1 MMTGLGIDFGP
12 PEEQAQRLAPRQPH
26 HRPALPQMK
35 SAPSAPTSSRKPV
48 PLPQGLAARHTAPNV
63 HAQPSNSHL
72 PAPRRRVRIASG
84 QPGVMGLGIAHA
96 PEHHDDVHYDLS
108 SPEAGYTGRASF
120 SGAVA
125 RSSTAPHYG
134 GYNSS
139 APSPP
144 SDYGDSPSSVTSP
157 ADQYASAAQ
166 RSRMLRKRAS
176 QPALHYEEPE
186 SPVHA
191 MSKSVSTHDLVTA
204 AAAMHLGSGK
214 TVEPLSH
221 RKTKSVDAETFAK
234 QEFPNSLPAS
244 VSAPS
249 SPRQSDKKGQSAGST
264 SPSKIKLALLEPEAP
279 LTPREDGMVSDGFG
293 GYRRPD
299 APSSSSSSSSTET
312 VTSPEVDKSV
322 VQTARDEPSLAGV
335 CQIPPSQSRKALPQ
349 VPTTAPLQ
357 FRPRGERTK
366 TEPPTAL
373 QDLAPVPRSIPSAR
387 SQSFDG
393 HLHQSGRQL
402 HFPEQRPALYDTRS
416 SFCVGEII
424 SPRNVYVNG
433 VAEDWQPEE
442 QAEESFGQTDYGHFD
457 PRFVQLP
464 YESFDA
470 VETRPARHPRTYSE
484 APPALSES
492 QAESY
497 GDGGSVVVAN
507 EGSRPQSAAAS
518 SEARPSPGTAPRRPL
533 PSPTSNLD
541 FRSASPIKSHDH
553 SAESSIPQ
561 LAPGA
566 SSPIEKSEQKK
577 SRVDIDLLLE
587 SELVVE
593 GGNLRGRLE
602 INIGKDKDDE
612 GHVLLAYPKV
622 RVVGFEELLD
632 DETRH
637 IFYHHS
643 TIVDGDTQPGGSQP
657 YILHGSP
664 CLSSPGF
671 ESHEPLPCFASQPDE
686 EGYSI
691 GREGSHSMPFSLDMP
706 IGKGAKGS
714 YRGKKALVR
723 YIVIGSVKLK
733 SADGRDRSIAHFYRH
748 VDLLPYINPAVVL
761 ASAPRPIQATA
772 ERDRISLTAS
782 LHRPAWVAG
791 QRVYVNVAVRNETSR
806 RIKTVTLSLV
816 RTVTIYQPKREDRID
831 GSTGEAFDP
840 DIYEATTSRKRVA
853 EEVLGVAQ
861 DGASQSWW
869 TGVQPNS
876 HLEFAHHLNIPTE
889 ALSIARS
896 RHVEISYEAR
906 VSIGGS
912 SHSDVIVD
920 LPLRIVSFT
929 SLDPPPLK
937 SISGKSLSSISVARS
952 WVASSPL
959 SNRGAMSP
967 DEAPMIQKVRA
978 AEALRSPGQVQIGQG
993 QPHLPSGP
1001 PSRLLAL
1008 SQRAAERNGHLQPNG
1023 HLQAPEASGGRS
1035 IQHQKSLDF
1044 INHAIKSATARKNS
1058 SQQTSTEA
1066 LPMGLGI
1073 DIDAANSFQRD
1084 LDEDRTPTSTTS
1096 STFTTSQA
1104 SFASAGS
1111 RRRSSGNRHYENIDV
1126 PAPSFGF
1133 PFLQL
1138 PVVSV
1143 DDGDAFDS
1151 DEEGEEAGNR
1161 TLGLNQDSVDEVD
1174 MVVESTHRRDQNER
1188 FDADEEESF
1197 DPDVSVETVR
1207 DADDSQDAVVG
1218 YAARGE
1224 TPSQHGCPS
1233 IKVESPERP
1242 ILAQDRPQPVGRRV
1256 LHPTLATLPLTTASA
1271 VATLKR
1277 SSGNLR
1283 ARVAVAPTEKRAAV
1297 VVEPS
1302 SSSPVAKVL
1311 PSSREQTSPAKV
1323 ALKAKS
1329 SFTFATSDAPL
1340 RQNKGPRPISASLKD
1355 APRAKAAAAQFA
1367 DAVSDET
1374 SKEPRTVKSPAKTRP
1389 ASKQPPVMAV
1399 SAPAAASSAKT
1410 SSRLSPRKS
1419 VAVSRELSSS
1429 SESDSAQEALT
1440 PDALHSEAGM
1450 GATDDYFT
1458 IAKQPRTQKGAASA
1472 ALLAQC
1478 TPPRVRRES
1487 TAEPAI
1493 AARVSPATPT
1503 RTMRHSASVASFT
1516 VEKERLARGQSSQ
1529 NLRAAAAA
1537 AAGGAGAAVV
1547 PSVRNKIA
1555 QLESRQQALR
1565 HFTKPASADST
1576 PVKADSGTA
1585 ALVPR
1590 RGSALLVPASES
1602 RLTAKSR
1609 GSNSSLRASFSAAT
1623 GLAASSPSSSPTAH
1637 AASSGSSGRLTKR
1650 VSALSLLQSS
1660 EIDGS
1665 LAQDDEDEDEDD
1677 DGEQWPGRRSSVDS
1691 LASFKAP
1698 MLRGM
1703 GG

>member
-12 PEEQAQRLAPRQPH
+12 PEEQVQRPVQ
-26 HRPALPQMK
+26 HRPALPQMN

-48 PLPQGLAARHTAPNV
+48 PLPHNLPKRHTATGSQGQSSN
-63 HAQPSNSHL
+63 AQL
-72 PAPRRRVRIASG
+72 PTPRRRVRIASG
-84 QPGVMGLGIAHA
+84 QPGVMGLGITQA
-96 PEHHDDVHYDLS
+96 PEHLEEDGHYDFS
-108 SPEAGYTGRASF
+108 SPEAGYTGRSSF
-120 SGAVA
+120 SGATA
-125 RSSTAPHYG
+125 RSSTGTYYN
-134 GYNSS
+134 GYDSS
-139 APSPP
+139 VPSPP
-144 SDYGDSPSSVTSP
+144 SDYGASPSSETSP
-157 ADQYASAAQ
+157 ADLYPTAAQ

-176 QPALHYEEPE
+176 QPALGYNEAE
-186 SPVHA
+186 SPVHT
-191 MSKSVSTHDLVTA
+191 MSKSVSTHDLGTA
-204 AAAMHLGSGK
+204 AAAVTTRPGK
-214 TVEPLSH
+214 AVEPLSH
-221 RKTKSVDAETFAK
+221 RKTQSVGANTFAK
-234 QEFPNSLPAS
+234 QKAPSALAAS
-244 VSAPS
+244 ISAPS
-249 SPRQSDKKGQSAGST
+249 SPRQSDKKAQSAGSA

-293 GYRRPD
+293 GYKRPD
-299 APSSSSSSSSTET
+299 APSGGSSSSSTET
-312 VTSPEVDKSV
+312 VTSPEAENDAS
-322 VQTARDEPSLAGV
+322 QQLRDEPSPSDVSQMPA
-335 CQIPPSQSRKALPQ
+335 SQSRRALPQ

-366 TEPPTAL
+366 TEPPTVVQAI
-373 QDLAPVPRSIPSAR
+373 AAERRSIPSAR

-393 HLHQSGRQL
+393 HMHQSAQQADVA
-402 HFPEQRPALYDTRS
+402 EARPALYDTRS

-424 SPRNVYVNG
+424 SPSNVYVNG
-433 VAEDWQPEE
+433 AVEDWQPEE

-457 PRFVQLP
+457 PRFVQQP

-470 VETRPARHPRTYSE
+470 VETRPARQARTYSE
-484 APPALSES
+484 TPAASLDP
-492 QAESY
+492 QVESY
-497 GDGGSVVVAN
+497 SDVDPVMADRGTNVQFIAS
-507 EGSRPQSAAAS
+507 S
-518 SEARPSPGTAPRRPL
+518 SEAMPMPSNAPRKPL
-533 PSPTSNLD
+533 PSPTSDLD
-541 FRSASPIKSHDH
+541 SRAASPIKGSHLMG
-553 SAESSIPQ
+553 AIQ
-561 LAPGA
+561 AAPEA
-566 SSPIEKSEQKK
+566 SSPEQKK

-593 GGNLRGRLE
+593 GGNLRGRLMV
-602 INIGKDKDDE
+602 NIGKDKKGRGE
-612 GHVLLAYPKV
+612 LLLAYPKV

-657 YILHGSP
+657 YVLHGSP

-671 ESHEPLPCFASQPDE
+671 EGHEPLPCFASQPDE
-686 EGYSI
+686 EGYSV
-691 GREGSHSMPFSLDMP
+691 GREGSHSIPFSLEMP

-733 SADGRDRSIAHFYRH
+733 SSDGSNRSIAHFYRH

-761 ASAPRPIQATA
+761 ASAPRPIQATT
-772 ERDRISLTAS
+772 ERNRISLTAS
-782 LHRPAWVAG
+782 LHRPTWVAG
-791 QRVYVNVAVRNETSR
+791 QRVYVNVAVRNDTSR
-806 RIKTVTLSLV
+806 RIKNVTLSLV
-816 RTVTIYQPKREDRID
+816 RTVTIYQPRPELRAH
-831 GSTGEAFDP
+831 GSTTEGFDP
-840 DIYEATTSRKRVA
+840 EACEAIVSRKRVA

-861 DGASQSWW
+861 DASPDGSASQSWW

-876 HLEFAHHLNIPTE
+876 HLEFAHHLNIPVE

-906 VSIGGS
+906 VSVGS
-912 SHSDVIVD
+912 SSHADVIID
-920 LPLRIVSFT
+920 LPLRVVNFT

-952 WVASSPL
+952 WFASSPL

-1001 PSRLLAL
+1001 PNRLLAL

-1058 SQQTSTEA
+1058 SQQTSTEN
-1066 LPMGLGI
+1066 LPLGLGI
-1073 DIDAANSFQRD
+1073 DIDAANSLQRD

-1104 SFASAGS
+1104 SFATANS
-1111 RRRSSGNRHYENIDV
+1111 RRRSSGHRHYENIDV

-1151 DEEGEEAGNR
+1151 DDEGEDAGNR

-1174 MVVESTHRRDQNER
+1174 MVVESTHRRDQSER
-1188 FDADEEESF
+1188 FNADEEESF

-1207 DADDSQDAVVG
+1207 DGDDSQDAVVG
-1218 YAARGE
+1218 YTGRNE
-1224 TPSQHGCPS
+1224 TVSQHGCPA
-1233 IKVESPERP
+1233 IKVESPERS
-1242 ILAQDRPQPVGRRV
+1242 ILGQDRGQAVGRRV
-1256 LHPTLATLPLTTASA
+1256 LHPTLATLPLTTSSA
-1271 VATLKR
+1271 VATLKK

-1283 ARVAVAPTEKRAAV
+1283 ARVAVTPAEKRAAV
-1297 VVEPS
+1297 VVEPAAAA
-1302 SSSPVAKVL
+1302 SSPTAKVL
-1311 PSSREQTSPAKV
+1311 PLSRDHTSPTKA
-1323 ALKAKS
+1323 ALKTKS

-1367 DAVSDET
+1367 DAVSEESPRDA
-1374 SKEPRTVKSPAKTRP
+1374 RTVKSPTKARP
-1389 ASKQPPVMAV
+1389 TSKQPPLVNV
-1399 SAPAAASSAKT
+1399 PAPVAAPTVKT

-1440 PDALHSEAGM
+1440 PEALHAEADM
-1450 GATDDYFT
+1450 GAADDYFT
-1458 IAKQPRTQKGAASA
+1458 ISKQSHTQKSVASA

-1478 TPPRVRRES
+1478 TPPRVRREA

-1493 AARVSPATPT
+1493 ATRVSPATPT

-1516 VEKERLARGQSSQ
+1516 LEKERLTRGHSSQ

-1537 AAGGAGAAVV
+1537 AAGGAGTAVV

-1565 HFTKPASADST
+1565 QFIKPASADST
-1576 PVKADSGTA
+1576 PVKGESGTGSA
-1585 ALVPR
+1585 ALAPR

-1602 RLTAKSR
+1602 RLTARSR

-1623 GLAASSPSSSPTAH
+1623 GLSASSPSSSPTAH
-1637 AASSGSSGRLTKR
+1637 ATSAGSSGRLIKR

-1660 EIDGS
+1660 EADLD
-1665 LAQDDEDEDEDD
+1665 LAQDNDDEDD
-1677 DGEQWPGRRSSVDS
+1677 EIGGQWLGRRGSMDS

-1698 MLRGM
+1698 MLRGL
-1703 GG
+1703 GA